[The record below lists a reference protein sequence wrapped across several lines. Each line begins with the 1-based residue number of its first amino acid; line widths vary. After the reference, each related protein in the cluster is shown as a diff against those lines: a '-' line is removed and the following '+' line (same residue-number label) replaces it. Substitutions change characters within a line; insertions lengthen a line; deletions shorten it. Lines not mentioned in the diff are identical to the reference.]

1 MAIVRRGMP
10 DASLTIYYDCLKEFL
25 FRDVGIKIAST
36 TFMMTP
42 SRTCLRQRRLSVWFT
57 ADFILLCGGEV
68 RCCSSLPVQDV
79 IEFSLAKRIEA
90 KSTSSQDQRHGGPH
104 GG

>member
-10 DASLTIYYDCLKEFL
+10 DASLTIEYDCQKKFL

-42 SRTCLRQRRLSVWFT
+42 SRTCLRQRRLSV
-57 ADFILLCGGEV
+57 
-68 RCCSSLPVQDV
+68 
-79 IEFSLAKRIEA
+79 
-90 KSTSSQDQRHGGPH
+90 
-104 GG
+104 